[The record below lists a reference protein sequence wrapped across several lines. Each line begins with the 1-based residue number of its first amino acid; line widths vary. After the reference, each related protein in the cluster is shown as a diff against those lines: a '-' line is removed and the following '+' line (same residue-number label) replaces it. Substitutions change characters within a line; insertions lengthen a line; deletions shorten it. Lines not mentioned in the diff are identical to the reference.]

1 MCAPEAKSPTHG
13 EQGMGGE
20 DGDPRGHIHSSSK
33 RISQFC
39 FDIHTEKDVLGGPR
53 RSACPCMGQAL
64 CAIEDC
70 LKSLMSE
77 TPPALEYAST
87 CFIPT
92 TWLALPLIERKEYN
106 HDSTVY
112 SFGLPEGQSL
122 NLPICACILMKAP
135 GRGRKDGGGKDDFD
149 GSDAIRPYTPMSDNS
164 MLGKFELLVKR
175 YDGGAVSQYL
185 YGLETGAMVEFKHIK
200 FNIKAQ
206 YPFEGKKS
214 ISLVCAGTGITPC
227 FQALWKLLGTP
238 GDDRKVVLLYGN
250 KTVQDIL
257 MKDELDAWAAAHPGR
272 LKIVHVVGNQPD
284 EPAPPGWVSTPTYTA
299 ETGWIDQAKIE
310 KYCFPPAE
318 DTMLFVC
325 GLPAMYT
332 ILCGPRT
339 EKEVKEGSVL
349 QKLGYT
355 AEMVAKM

>member
-1 MCAPEAKSPTHG
+1 
-13 EQGMGGE
+13 
-20 DGDPRGHIHSSSK
+20 
-33 RISQFC
+33 
-39 FDIHTEKDVLGGPR
+39 
-53 RSACPCMGQAL
+53 MGQVLSASL
-64 CAIEDC
+64 LKC

-77 TPPALEYAST
+77 TPPSLEYAST

-299 ETGWIDQAKIE
+299 ETGWIDQAKME

-318 DTMLFVC
+318 DTMLLVC